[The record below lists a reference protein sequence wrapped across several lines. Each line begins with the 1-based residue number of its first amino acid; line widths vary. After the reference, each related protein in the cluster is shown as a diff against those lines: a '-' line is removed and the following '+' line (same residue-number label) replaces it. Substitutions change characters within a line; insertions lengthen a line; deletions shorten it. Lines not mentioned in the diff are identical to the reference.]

1 MRLSLTLAASLLT
14 LAPAALADLTVD
26 QKVADFQQL
35 AALYAKSYAP
45 YELKLNLYGFDLL
58 NTRPW
63 LDQVKASKT
72 DIDFYDICAKYVASL
87 QDSHDEF
94 TIRSTFDAWLH
105 FDGDLYDGKFI
116 IDYIDRSY
124 LPSSKYPFRIGDELV
139 SVDGMAVAD
148 LITSFGP
155 YAVNG
160 SSNPVSRKR
169 IGAGIVTDR
178 YQAWYPRANDIGTT
192 AAVVVNRQ
200 ATGTQDAY
208 TVTWDVFGDALTTA
222 GLIPSPHIKQPA
234 QPTSH
239 AKHRSGFKR
248 RGTESDEQDSN
259 PWGATFSEP
268 GAEVVADEAVPGYM
282 TTLSSLQFM
291 GAAEGPINSL
301 KGSGI
306 SPFGSLF
313 PVFNPPAGFKLRLG
327 VRSSDLFLSGT
338 FPSGSKTIGFIRIPS
353 MSPSSTAS
361 ALSQFSGEIQYFQ
374 GNVDGL
380 VIDVM
385 ANGGGSI
392 CYTEQLV
399 SMLIPGTF
407 TRTLEELR
415 ATVQWQSSFASA
427 VANATINGA
436 PGWVIADY
444 QYMLDAVKAALKDN
458 RARTGGLPL
467 CSYKEESDPY
477 FDSKGV
483 LALYTKPLV
492 VVTDNFTLS
501 AGELFTM
508 FLQDN
513 QRATVIGTTT
523 DGGGG
528 NVVSL
533 AATAYSE
540 GNTRMTQGIIRRVMP
555 FSVPGFPAMPYYDGV
570 GIYPDIWQDYMTVAN
585 LNTGGA
591 DFVAAVVSAITNQI
605 P

>member
-1 MRLSLTLAASLLT
+1 MRLLLTLAASVLT
-14 LAPAALADLTVD
+14 LAPTALADLTVD

-35 AALYAKSYAP
+35 AAVYAKNYGP

-58 NTRPW
+58 NTQPW

-72 DIDFYDICAKYVASL
+72 DIDFYDICVRYVASL

-148 LITSFGP
+148 LITSFAP

-169 IGAGIVTDR
+169 IGAGIVTER
-178 YQAWYPRANDIGTT
+178 YQGWYPRANNIGDT
-192 AAVVVNRQ
+192 AAIVVNRQ

-208 TVTWDVFGDALTTA
+208 TITWGVFGDAVTTA
-222 GLIPSPHIKQPA
+222 GLIPSPHVKQPA
-234 QPTSH
+234 QPKSS
-239 AKHRSGFKR
+239 ASHRSRFKR
-248 RGTESDEQDSN
+248 RGTELGERDWN
-259 PWGATFSEP
+259 AWGATFSEP
-268 GAEVVADEAVPGYM
+268 GPDMAPDEAVPSYLA
-282 TTLSSLQFM
+282 TLASLQFM
-291 GAAEGPINSL
+291 GAAEGPINSP

-306 SPFGSLF
+306 SPFGSVF
-313 PVFNPPAGFKLRLG
+313 PVFDPPAGFKVRLG
-327 VRSSDLFLSGT
+327 LRNTDEFLSGT

-353 MSPSSTAS
+353 MSPSNTAS

-385 ANGGGSI
+385 ANGGGSV

-415 ATVQWQSSFASA
+415 ATLQWQVSFASA
-427 VANATINGA
+427 VERATINNA
-436 PGWVIADY
+436 PGWVVADY

-483 LALYTKPLV
+483 LTLYTKPLV

-513 QRATVIGTTT
+513 GRATIIGTTT

-528 NVVSL
+528 NVVSYS
-533 AATAYSE
+533 ATSYSE
-540 GNTRMTQGIIRRVMP
+540 GLTRMTQGIIRRTMP
-555 FSVPGFPAMPYYDGV
+555 FSVPGFPAMSYYDGV
-570 GIYPDIWQDYMTVAN
+570 GIYPDIWQDYMTVSN
-585 LNTGGA
+585 LNSGGV
-591 DFVAAVVSAITNQI
+591 DFVAAVVSAITNLI